1 MLKVFRKLRQRY
13 RLGPRRLGYRAQ
25 KRLPMHHG
33 YLPSLWW
40 AAAYVSSHVTLLG
53 GSLMVLFLMTSLF
66 ALMVGQNYP
75 MASLHFGVLA
85 LMILDFLAGLCCLPR
100 LRVTRQLPARVS
112 ARSPVEVVY
121 QVENEGRWAAR
132 DLRVDMLPLPLEVSA
147 VGPRP
152 HIALLPAGE
161 RRRVSVTIRF
171 HRRGIYVMPML
182 RTTSYFPFGMWQ
194 WGGYEP
200 RHDRLVVHPSYTPLV
215 QLSTVLG
222 VRTEAGGETQTV
234 RSSAS
239 MEFFGCREY
248 REGDNPRHLHARSWA
263 RTGVP
268 VVKEFQDQCLSRT
281 AIVLDTQRPR
291 SLKTW
296 ATGRDLAFE
305 AAISI
310 AAGVTDYLSKL
321 DHVVELLAAGETVY
335 HFRSEGR
342 VGYLPDVLDI
352 LAALE
357 PQRAD
362 ALTPLLPPLVE
373 EIVAIRSVIVVLTNW
388 DARRSTLVDDLRSL
402 GVEVL
407 PVLIGRGLAC
417 GSDAGVRVVD
427 PEDVLAGRVAAL

>member
-1 MLKVFRKLRQRY
+1 VLKVFRKLRQRY

-53 GSLMVLFLMTSLF
+53 GSLMLLFVMTSLF

-85 LMILDFLAGLCCLPR
+85 VMILDFLAGLCCMPR

-161 RRRVSVTIRF
+161 RRRVSVTLRF

-194 WGGYEP
+194 WGGYEQ

-268 VVKEFQDQCLSRT
+268 VVKEFQDQCLRRT
-281 AIVLDTQRPR
+281 AIVLDTQRPA
-291 SLKTW
+291 SCKAW
-296 ATGRDLAFE
+296 ATGRDLPFE
-305 AAISI
+305 AAVSMV
-310 AAGVTDYLSKL
+310 AAVADYLSKL
-321 DHVVELLAAGETVY
+321 EHVVELLAAGETVY

-352 LAALE
+352 LASLE
-357 PQRAD
+357 PQRKD
-362 ALTPLLPPLVE
+362 ALTPLLPPLVD
-373 EIVAIRSVIVVLTNW
+373 EIVDIQSVIIVLTEW
-388 DARRSTLVDDLRSL
+388 DPRRAQLVDELRSL

-407 PVLIGRGLAC
+407 PVVVGSRASLGQNGAAC
-417 GSDAGVRVVD
+417 LLS
-427 PEDVLAGRVAAL
+427 PEDVLAGRVQVL

>member
-1 MLKVFRKLRQRY
+1 MFKGIRKLRQRY
-13 RLGPRRLGYRAQ
+13 RRGPRRLGYRSQ
-25 KRLPMHHG
+25 QHLPMHHG
-33 YLPSLWW
+33 YLPALWW
-40 AAAYVSSHVTLLG
+40 VAAYAASHVTLLG
-53 GSLMVLFLMTSLF
+53 GSVMVLFLITSLF
-66 ALMVGQNYP
+66 AMMMGQDYP
-75 MASLHFGVLA
+75 MAAMNFGVLA
-85 LMILDFLAGLCCLPR
+85 LMMLDFLAGLCWLSR
-100 LRVTRQLPARVS
+100 VRVTRQLPVRVTART
-112 ARSPVEVVY
+112 PVNIVY
-121 QVENEGRWAAR
+121 HIENTGRCAAR

-147 VGPRP
+147 VSPRP
-152 HIALLPAGE
+152 HIGRLARGE
-161 RRRVSVTIRF
+161 KLRLTAQIRF
-171 HRRGIYVMPML
+171 HRRGVYMLPLL
-182 RTTSYFPFGMWQ
+182 RTTSQFPFGMWQ
-194 WGGYEP
+194 WGGYEQGM
-200 RHDRLVVHPSYTPLV
+200 DRVVVHPSYTPLR
-215 QLSTVLG
+215 QLSTLLG
-222 VRTEAGGETQTV
+222 VRTEAGGQSQAV

-263 RTGVP
+263 RTGTP

-407 PVLIGRGLAC
+407 PVLIGRDLAC